1 LTKKILIAT
10 EIDNIVG
17 LREKISGHFQ
27 IIYLPNILPEDLKQ
41 VDKNI
46 SVIFTNPNNSKVY
59 YGEETLSNFRNLKQ
73 LVTAS
78 TGTIHI
84 DKGYLDNN
92 DIKLINISRS
102 YSVLNQITSTAEQAF
117 LLTLAGLRNFTQ
129 STKSVDKGS
138 WDYSPF
144 TGRQIN
150 AITIG
155 VLGFG
160 RLGKMYAHFAKS
172 FDARVICCDP
182 YKLKEI
188 EEDGYSA
195 CDIDELFS
203 VCDVISIHIHANKE
217 NIKIIS
223 QDTLRKAK
231 ASLLLVNTSRGEVI
245 DEDAILQFLHNNRT
259 SKYLTDVITDE
270 HLGVT
275 NSKLFKS
282 DLYGSQIF
290 ITPHCG
296 GMTSDA
302 RSIAYHHAADL
313 LLREG

>member
-155 VLGFG
+155 VL
-160 RLGKMYAHFAKS
+160 
-172 FDARVICCDP
+172 
-182 YKLKEI
+182 
-188 EEDGYSA
+188 
-195 CDIDELFS
+195 
-203 VCDVISIHIHANKE
+203 
-217 NIKIIS
+217 
-223 QDTLRKAK
+223 
-231 ASLLLVNTSRGEVI
+231 
-245 DEDAILQFLHNNRT
+245 
-259 SKYLTDVITDE
+259 
-270 HLGVT
+270 
-275 NSKLFKS
+275 
-282 DLYGSQIF
+282 
-290 ITPHCG
+290 
-296 GMTSDA
+296 
-302 RSIAYHHAADL
+302 
-313 LLREG
+313 